1 MTKMKTLM
9 ENFNNFLEEVEDDL
23 KTEIVKGGKFVEP
36 KAKFRPDGGGKIPDD
51 QDWDADKQDTVPLQM
66 ATPQGDVD
74 KQLSKGTDAIEK
86 QYQSNLEKL
95 KQMQKAFMDDLEDED
110 PGNDE
115 EAEKKLAA
123 IKKKAKEITADKEE
137 KLKQTAPGESGEQ
150 ESQEP
155 KVSAALLDLIDK
167 AGDRWDKIR
176 SATKDKSLQKA
187 MDYVEEF
194 AVAERLRRKITN
206 ETK

>member
-1 MTKMKTLM
+1 M
-9 ENFNNFLEEVEDDL
+9 ENFNNFIGEV
-23 KTEIVKGGKFVEP
+23 VKGGEFTGT
-36 KAKFRPDGGGKIPDD
+36 KATFRPDTGERIPDD
-51 QDWDADKQDTVPLQM
+51 QDWDADKMEVVPLPMKRGQS
-66 ATPQGDVD
+66 AVD
-74 KQLSKGTDAIEK
+74 KQLAKGTDAIEK
-86 QYQSNLEKL
+86 QYQANIEKL
-95 KQMQKAFMDDLEDED
+95 KQMQKAFLDDLEDED
-110 PGNDE
+110 PGNDK
-115 EAEKKLAA
+115 EAENKLAA
-123 IKKKAKEITADKEE
+123 IKKKAKEITADKAE
-137 KLKQTAPGESGEQ
+137 KLKQSDAGESESGEQ

>member
-1 MTKMKTLM
+1 MKTLM
-9 ENFNNFLEEVEDDL
+9 ENFNNFLEEAEHGL
-23 KTEIVKGGKFVEP
+23 KTEVVKGGQFVEP
-36 KAKFRPDGGGKIPDD
+36 KAAFNPDTGERLAADL
-51 QDWDADKQDTVPLQM
+51 DWDSDKEQVVPLPM
-66 ATPQGDVD
+66 NKGQGAVD

-86 QYQSNLEKL
+86 QYQANLEKL